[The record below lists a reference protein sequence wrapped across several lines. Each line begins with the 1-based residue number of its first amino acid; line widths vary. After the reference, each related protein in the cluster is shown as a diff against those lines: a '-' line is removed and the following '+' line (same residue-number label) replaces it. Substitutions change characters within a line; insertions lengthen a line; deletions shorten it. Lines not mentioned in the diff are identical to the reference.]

1 MGVYCF
7 VYLFPPTRP
16 APLPPTFL
24 AAFCLGCLAAA
35 GLVNFLGA
43 SLAFCF
49 SLKALMAWSLW
60 AFLTSGFW
68 FLLAMMSL
76 RVAQATALVNFWVLL
91 VLRLTCSS
99 MIPFLCFRRY
109 STVQWLSK
117 LYTLPSILTILLPWP
132 GYILYPLYEQSSI
145 FILATGCRLNSV
157 HTVDTRYILTIL
169 L

>member
-35 GLVNFLGA
+35 GLVNFLVA

-76 RVAQATALVNFWVLL
+76 RVAPATALVTFWVLL

-109 STVQWLSK
+109 STVQ
-117 LYTLPSILTILLPWP
+117 
-132 GYILYPLYEQSSI
+132 GILYREVNVDPLSFTSN
-145 FILATGCRLNSV
+145 F
-157 HTVDTRYILTIL
+157 
-169 L
+169 